1 VNISEDGF
9 RNYLLSKGY
18 DAVLTSDVISVLNNE
33 VRSIFNSLYGAEMRS
48 IYELSLA
55 ENVNKLECDIVVH
68 PIFKAQNRAN
78 DFKFTTYLR
87 AYRRYLRETQEISNA
102 ENF

>member
-1 VNISEDGF
+1 MTANEDSF
-9 RNYLLSKGY
+9 KNYLLSKGY

-48 IYELSLA
+48 IYELSLT
-55 ENVNKLECDIVVH
+55 ENVNKLEFDIVVH

-87 AYRRYLRETQEISNA
+87 AYRRFLRSC
-102 ENF
+102 EN